1 MITKIKI
8 KNFETWIDQEFD
20 LHPGLTVLTGE
31 SDQGKS
37 GIIRA
42 IKWNSFNRPQGDNFR
57 NDTLTDK
64 KESVSVSITYSDD
77 TSIIRSKN
85 NSGKNNYIIEK
96 NGKELKTLTALR
108 TDVPQ
113 EIFDISKTKAVNIQG
128 QHPTEQYF
136 LLAETPGQVAK
147 EFNKVSGLTIMDKAM
162 YEINHDIRETKSELD
177 VYTKTVNEL
186 SIKIQEMEWV
196 EKAEKFSKKLYSVLT
211 ELLSKQERVNQIKII
226 IGKIQEIENKLKEL
240 RDIPSALEKLEK
252 LFNAQQKI
260 NRRIEK
266 IEKIKYFIGKI
277 KIIGKE
283 LHKLNQ
289 IPRIK
294 QELEIIDT
302 KILSYNIQNKKV
314 TELENIIKRGKIII
328 SNLYKLNNI
337 PLAIQEMK
345 KIEKIVQ
352 SIQSQK
358 TRITT
363 LGNKVENLV
372 YIYDKLRAVEEDYLR
387 AYNEY
392 SKIRENQQC
401 PVCGRSGRV

>member
-20 LHPGLTVLTGE
+20 LCPGLNILSGE

-42 IKWNSFNRPQGDNFR
+42 IKWNSFNRPQGDDFR

-77 TSIIRSKN
+77 TSIIRTKN

-96 NGKELKTLTALR
+96 DGKEIKTLTALR

-162 YEINHDIRETKSELD
+162 YEINHEIRETKSELE
-177 VYTKTVNEL
+177 VYQKEVEKIT
-186 SIKIQEMEWV
+186 IKIKESEWV
-196 EKAEKFSKKLYSVLT
+196 DKAEKFSKKLYSVLT
-211 ELLSKQERVNQIKII
+211 ELLSKEKKVNQIKII
-226 IGKIQEIENKLKEL
+226 IGKIQEIENKLKDL
-240 RDIPSALEKLEK
+240 KDIPSALEKLEK
-252 LFNAQQKI
+252 LSNAQQKI
-260 NRRIEK
+260 NRTIKRTEKIQYFIEK
-266 IEKIKYFIGKI
+266 IITTR
-277 KIIGKE
+277 KE
-283 LHKLNQ
+283 VSKLNQ
-289 IPRIK
+289 IPKIK
-294 QELEIIDT
+294 QELEILDT
-302 KILSYNIQNKKV
+302 KNLSCTIQKKRV
-314 TELENIIKRGKIII
+314 MDLDYLIKRGKVNN
-328 SNLYKLNNI
+328 SNLFKFNNI
-337 PLAIQEMK
+337 PSALNHLIKLENIK
-345 KIEKIVQ
+345 S
-352 SIQSQK
+352 SIDVKQK
-358 TRITT
+358 YFNGLKFRVKYFNKHLET
-363 LGNKVENLV
+363 LKET
-372 YIYDKLRAVEEDYLR
+372 EEEYLQ

-392 SKIRENQQC
+392 SKIREIQEC
-401 PVCGRSGRV
+401 PVCGRSGKI